1 MVEKIA
7 RDRRLRRRA
16 LPILGA
22 LALLVCAFAVWRESG
37 RTRTAAMS
45 QQEAS
50 TYGVYLVTPPADVL
64 PEDRGPR
71 SLTAEELL
79 PYCTLEST
87 RTFDNGG
94 TPLESASYSSQVL
107 PDWLPDCQALEELLL
122 SSGSLYVSYQTAGGL
137 EVSLTYGPEGLA
149 SQLVYDGNTDTLYQ
163 FQGEN
168 RIKTLRFRNGT

>member
-22 LALLVCAFAVWRESG
+22 LALLICVFAVWRESG

-45 QQEAS
+45 QQEAG

-64 PEDRGPR
+64 PEDRDPR

-79 PYCTLEST
+79 PYCALEST
-87 RTFDNGG
+87 GTTGNGG
-94 TPLESASYSSQVL
+94 APLETASYSSQVL
-107 PDWLPDCQALEELLL
+107 PGWLPDCRALREISRRGELRDIV
-122 SSGSLYVSYQTAGGL
+122 YDTEGGRQ
-137 EVSLTYGPEGLA
+137 VWLTYGAAGLME
-149 SQLVYDGNTDTLYQ
+149 QLVYEPDTDTLYQ
-163 FQGEN
+163 PVTGE
-168 RIKTLRFRNGT
+168 KTFHFRHGTS

>member
-45 QQEAS
+45 QQEAG

-64 PEDRGPR
+64 PEDRDPR

-79 PYCTLEST
+79 PYCALEST
-87 RTFDNGG
+87 GTTGNGG
-94 TPLESASYSSQVL
+94 APPETAS
-107 PDWLPDCQALEELLL
+107 
-122 SSGSLYVSYQTAGGL
+122 
-137 EVSLTYGPEGLA
+137 
-149 SQLVYDGNTDTLYQ
+149 
-163 FQGEN
+163 
-168 RIKTLRFRNGT
+168 R